1 MQTKV
6 NEDIA
11 VSSRA
16 IIIEV
21 AIESSFQPLLQLYL
35 LLPGIIKQFM
45 CYHKAIHS
53 TNMIDSL
60 SISEIF
66 NFTFTGQTSEI
77 QFLSILTSVIS
88 LSWSF
93 TYYQSM
99 KKKGALD
106 FGSNIIGRILML
118 SANLLQISSR
128 LLIIVIYAYL
138 YGPGQ
143 FWPMMTSVLGHI
155 LVMTSLN
162 YMLSYDWLMHNFP
175 NRQYRKIF
183 YHCLPKWRKC

>member
-1 MQTKV
+1 MGRA

-35 LLPGIIKQFM
+35 LFPAMVKQFM
-45 CYHKAIHS
+45 CYYQAINS
-53 TNMIDSL
+53 ENVFDSL
-60 SISEIF
+60 SFSEIF

-77 QFLSILTSVIS
+77 QFISILTSVIS

-106 FGSNIIGRILML
+106 FGSNVIGRSLML
-118 SANLLQISSR
+118 LANLLQISSR
-128 LLIIVIYAYL
+128 ILIIVLYAYL
-138 YGPGQ
+138 FGPGE
-143 FWPMMTSVLGHI
+143 FWPMILSVIAHI
-155 LVMTSLN
+155 LMMTLLN
-162 YMLSYDWLMHNFP
+162 Y
-175 NRQYRKIF
+175 
-183 YHCLPKWRKC
+183 